1 MTVSTIAGRRFE
13 LAREQVTDVAAD
25 LLPEPLRDHYVVI
38 EGRRF
43 PPKQVLAA
51 VTGLDRADFTT
62 HQARRALQR
71 LGLTV
76 GRVTT
81 VPQVPSARGREGW
94 PHGGREAAAL
104 EPFRG
109 QWVAQRGLDVLV
121 AADDPK
127 RVVAW
132 LQQHDE
138 RAATV
143 FRVPMTRTD
152 TDTGRLR

>member
-13 LAREQVTDVAAD
+13 LVRGQVIETAAD

-81 VPQVPSARGREGW
+81 APEVPPAPDGAGW
-94 PHGGREAAAL
+94 PHGGRKAAVL
-104 EPFRG
+104 GPFRG
-109 QWVAQRGLDVLV
+109 RWVAQRGLDVLV
-121 AADDPK
+121 AADDPTH
-127 RVVAW
+127 VVAW
-132 LQQHDE
+132 LQQHDQ
-138 RAATV
+138 RGATV
-143 FRVPMTRTD
+143 FRVPTSRTD
-152 TDTGRLR
+152 TDSGRLR